1 MNKKTFT
8 YTNLELASRCRNR
21 KQEFG
26 GMKMLDKEGFDLWA
40 DDYDITVGISD
51 EEKNTL
57 LQGIKKY
64 LELYF
69 KPL

>member
-1 MNKKTFT
+1 
-8 YTNLELASRCRNR
+8 
-21 KQEFG
+21 
-26 GMKMLDKEGFDLWA
+26 MLDKEGFDLWA